1 MEQLKVSIKPK
12 FEPVNGQMLNSSGYS
27 VKINDWKLGRGVT
40 DFTLEMPAGK
50 KPKATITFNPDI
62 VDIEVTAASIQT
74 LVNENDECTDEVRY
88 FCSGEPVKIDE

>member
-1 MEQLKVSIKPK
+1 MKQLKVSVKPK
-12 FEPVNGQMLNSSGYS
+12 FEPADGQALRSAGYS
-27 VKINDWKLGRGVT
+27 VKINDWELGRGVT

-74 LVNENDECTDEVRY
+74 LVSESEV
-88 FCSGEPVKIDE
+88 

>member
-1 MEQLKVSIKPK
+1 MEKLKVSIKPK
-12 FEPVNGQMLNSSGYS
+12 FEPADGQVLNSSGYS

-74 LVNENDECTDEVRY
+74 LVSE
-88 FCSGEPVKIDE
+88 K

>member
-74 LVNENDECTDEVRY
+74 LSMKMMSVRMRFVTFAVVN
-88 FCSGEPVKIDE
+88 P